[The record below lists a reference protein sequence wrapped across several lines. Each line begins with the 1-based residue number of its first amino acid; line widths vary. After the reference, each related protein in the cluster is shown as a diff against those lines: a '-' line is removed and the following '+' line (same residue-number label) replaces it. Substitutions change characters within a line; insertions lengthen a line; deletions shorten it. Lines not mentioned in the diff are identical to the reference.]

1 VTGELVA
8 PDMVFLMRQENF
20 IEKFST
26 ALGFLS
32 GVIAFHGLLFH
43 D

>member
-8 PDMVFLMRQENF
+8 AGMAFLKRQENF
-20 IEKFST
+20 VEKFST